1 MKSVTRPTVTYLATG
16 IIVHIYRIYR
26 IVSSLPYAFVARWSN
41 GQGAGLATQ
50 QSRVRPPALRFQVT
64 TLGKLFTPMRVC
76 RQPV

>member
-50 QSRVRPPALRFQVT
+50 QSRVRP
-64 TLGKLFTPMRVC
+64 
-76 RQPV
+76 QPCDFR